1 MRGLGAR
8 KVNFTRARDA
18 FSETEAMRIRGRV
31 DLDVIPPGLKD
42 LSQWHSRPA
51 FAGRVADFARVRRGD
66 LVLEPSA
73 GIGRLARFIPRSASL
88 TAIEIDA
95 RLVAHLVAHGRQRD
109 WMVIRADFLAWAA
122 WRVSTLRVGELPF
135 DVAVMNPP
143 FENDQDAAH
152 MLAALSLC
160 RRVVAVVR
168 AQFLFGSGRGAAIW
182 QWYRHSRIAIAENR
196 PPFDGVLEASGSPRH
211 DFIVVEIVPRVDG
224 EMGKPDPVEVER
236 WADKW

>member
-1 MRGLGAR
+1 
-8 KVNFTRARDA
+8 
-18 FSETEAMRIRGRV
+18 MRIRGRV
-31 DLDVIPPGLKD
+31 DLDVIPRGRKD
-42 LSQWHSRPA
+42 LSQWHSRAA
-51 FAGRVADFARVRRGD
+51 FAGRVVDFSRVARGSR
-66 LVLEPSA
+66 VLEPSA
-73 GIGRLARFIPRSASL
+73 GIGRLVTMLSRSCAV

-95 RLVAHLVAHGRQRD
+95 RLIAYLRALCRGSARD
-109 WMVIRADFLAWAA
+109 IEIVHADFLEWAQ
-122 WRVSTLRVGELPF
+122 REGIEGGRRF

-152 MLAALSLC
+152 VLAALALC